1 MAIRVLAAALLIGM
15 LAGSGLA
22 AEPTRAPTVK
32 TPAPPGPPRV
42 AVSLLSETTS
52 IEPGASF
59 WVGLRQRIAPGWH
72 TYWTNPGDS
81 GEPLT
86 MDWALPAGWEAG
98 PLVFPQP
105 ERMPVGPLMS
115 FGYTKEVVLL
125 TRLTAP
131 AGLPTGTPVTLRGH
145 AAWLVCEKICIPEE
159 ADVTLTLPV
168 AAGKPAPGAGAAVI
182 EQTRRAVPGP
192 SPWPASLRATP
203 EAVTLSVAAP
213 GLEPSRIA
221 EIVFFPGRWG
231 VMDHAAIQ
239 DVTIGRD
246 GITVRAARGL
256 LPEGPDSDLDGVL
269 VIRERLDQGLVS
281 QAFAIKAV
289 ATNGTTGPSLSLL
302 AAMGLAL
309 AGGLI
314 LNLMPCVLPV
324 LSIKALALVGQAED
338 SPGTVRRHGL
348 AYTAGVLACFAALAG
363 ALLALRAGGAQIG
376 WGFQLQSPL
385 VVTALAYV
393 LFALGLSLSGL
404 LVIGGRLTGV
414 GHGLAARPGYAG
426 SFFTGALAT
435 VAATPC
441 TAPFM
446 GAAVGYAL
454 AQPPAAALAVFEAL
468 GLGLALPFLALSL
481 VPAWRRLLPRPGP
494 WMTRLSQ
501 ALAFPLYASVAW
513 LVWVVSRQ
521 AGPDGVALVLVGLLL
536 IAFGAWLHHAARAA
550 APRWRR
556 AATGVALVSAAAAI
570 ALAPLAAASPPS
582 PSSTGAPAGAAWE
595 PYSPRR
601 LAELR
606 AQGKPVFVNFTAA
619 WCITCLVN
627 ERVALRGPA
636 VAEAFAR
643 KGVVYLKADWTSRS
657 AEIASVLGSFG
668 RSGVPLYV
676 VYPSRAGRTVAPEP
690 RVLPQ
695 ILSEATII
703 EAIDKE
709 LL

>member
-221 EIVFFPGRWG
+221 QIVFFPGRWG

-246 GITVRAARGL
+246 GITLRAARGL

-501 ALAFPLYASVAW
+501 ALAFPLFASVAW

-695 ILSEATII
+695 ILSEGTII

>member
-1 MAIRVLAAALLIGM
+1 MAIRLLAAALLLGM
-15 LAGSGLA
+15 LAGPGLA
-22 AEPTRAPTVK
+22 AEPTRAPTI
-32 TPAPPGPPRV
+32 TAPAQPGPPKVSV
-42 AVSLLSETTS
+42 ALLSEAAS

-59 WVGLRQRIAPGWH
+59 WVGIRQRIAPGWH

-81 GEPLT
+81 GEPPT
-86 MDWALPAGWEAG
+86 VDWALPAGWHAG

-105 ERMPVGPLMS
+105 ERIPVGPLMS
-115 FGYTKEVVLL
+115 FGYTGEVVLL
-125 TRLTAP
+125 SRLTPP
-131 AGLPTGTPVTLRGH
+131 AGLPTGVPVTLRGH
-145 AAWLVCEKICIPEE
+145 AAWLVCEQICIPEE
-159 ADVTLTLPV
+159 AEVTLTLPV
-168 AAGKPAPGAGAAVI
+168 MAGRPAPDAGAAAI
-182 EQTRRAVPGP
+182 ERTRRAVPGP
-192 SPWPASLRATP
+192 SPWRASLRATP
-203 EAVTLSVAAP
+203 EAVTLSVAAA
-213 GLEPSRIA
+213 GLERDRIA
-221 EIVFFPGRWG
+221 EVLFFPGRWG
-231 VMDHAAIQ
+231 VIDHATVQ
-239 DVTIGRD
+239 EVTIGRD
-246 GITVRAARGL
+246 GITLRAARGL

-269 VIRERLDQGLVS
+269 VIREKLDHGLVS
-281 QAFAIKAV
+281 QAFAITAV
-289 ATNGTTGPSLSLL
+289 AGSAGAGSALSLL

-309 AGGLI
+309 LGGLI

-324 LSIKALALVGQAED
+324 LSIKALALVVHAET
-338 SPGTVRRHGL
+338 SPAAVRRHGL
-348 AYTAGVLACFAALAG
+348 AYTAGVLTCFAALAG

-385 VVTALAYV
+385 VVTALAYL
-393 LFALGLSLSGL
+393 LFTLGLSLSGL

-414 GHGLAARPGYAG
+414 GHGLAARPGYSG

-454 AQPPAAALAVFEAL
+454 TQPPAAAIAVFEAL
-468 GLGLALPFLALSL
+468 GLGLALPFLALTL

-494 WMTRLSQ
+494 WMGRLSQ

-521 AGPDGVALVLVGLLL
+521 AGPGGVALVLVGLLL
-536 IAFGAWLHHAARAA
+536 IAFGAWLHHAARSA

-556 AATGVALVSAAAAI
+556 AATGFALVSVAGAI
-570 ALAPLAAASPPS
+570 ALAPLAAASPPA
-582 PSSTGAPAGAAWE
+582 PTAGAPGAVASE
-595 PYSPRR
+595 PFSPGR

-606 AQGKPVFVNFTAA
+606 AQGKAVFVNFTAA

-643 KGVVYLKADWTSRS
+643 GGVVYLKADWTSRS
-657 AEIASVLGSFG
+657 AEITSVLESFG

-676 VYPSRAGRTVAPEP
+676 IYPPRGGRAVAPEP

-695 ILSEATII
+695 ILSEGTLID
-703 EAIDKE
+703 AIDKE
-709 LL
+709 TL

>member
-42 AVSLLSETTS
+42 AVSLLSETAS

-81 GEPLT
+81 GEPPT

-115 FGYTKEVVLL
+115 FGYTTEVVLL

-203 EAVTLSVAAP
+203 ETVTVSVAAP

-221 EIVFFPGRWG
+221 EVVFFPGRWG
-231 VMDHAAIQ
+231 VMDHAAVQ

-246 GITVRAARGL
+246 GITLRAARGL
-256 LPEGPDSDLDGVL
+256 LPEGPASDLDGVL

-281 QAFAIKAV
+281 QAFAINAV
-289 ATNGTTGPSLSLL
+289 ATNGATGPSLSLL

-348 AYTAGVLACFAALAG
+348 AYTAGVLICFAALAG
-363 ALLALRAGGAQIG
+363 GLLALRAGGAQIG

-393 LFALGLSLSGL
+393 LFALGLSLSGY

-414 GHGLAARPGYAG
+414 GHGLAARPGYTG

-454 AQPPAAALAVFEAL
+454 TQPPAAALAVFEAL

-536 IAFGAWLHHAARAA
+536 IAFGAWLHHAARGA

-582 PSSTGAPAGAAWE
+582 PSTAR
-595 PYSPRR
+595 PRR
-601 LAELR
+601 WAR
-606 AQGKPVFVNFTAA
+606 
-619 WCITCLVN
+619 
-627 ERVALRGPA
+627 RGSPT
-636 VAEAFAR
+636 R
-643 KGVVYLKADWTSRS
+643 
-657 AEIASVLGSFG
+657 
-668 RSGVPLYV
+668 
-676 VYPSRAGRTVAPEP
+676 RAGSPSCARRASPC
-690 RVLPQ
+690 
-695 ILSEATII
+695 S
-703 EAIDKE
+703 
-709 LL
+709 